1 MPVFHIR
8 TQERIIV
15 ATMVLHNLLEHMKTV
30 TLDVGFLHGAHL
42 EVAREV
48 ITVKWHVN
56 FSLDEPKMKVVRN
69 NTQHRYVGCLH
80 CRN

>member
-48 ITVKWHVN
+48 IMVKWH
-56 FSLDEPKMKVVRN
+56 M
-69 NTQHRYVGCLH
+69 
-80 CRN
+80 